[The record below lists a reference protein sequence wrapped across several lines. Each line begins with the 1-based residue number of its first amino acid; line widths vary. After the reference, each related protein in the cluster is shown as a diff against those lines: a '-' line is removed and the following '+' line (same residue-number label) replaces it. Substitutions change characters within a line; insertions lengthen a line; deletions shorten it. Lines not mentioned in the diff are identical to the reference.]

1 MSRRGALDR
10 GSAGSRHAHHGAT
23 RVLRALFAY
32 VFIVFLL
39 RVMGRRELSS
49 LGAAD
54 LVLLVVMGDL
64 IQNGVTQSDYSI
76 TGVVLAMSTF
86 GLLAVATSWLV
97 FRSRRAQSVVE
108 GEPIILVEDGR
119 PIERNMR
126 TERLTIRDVMQE
138 ARAQKIASLDEIK
151 WAVLESTGRITFIEQ
166 R

>member
-1 MSRRGALDR
+1 MDI
-10 GSAGSRHAHHGAT
+10 
-23 RVLRALFAY
+23 VVRAAVAY
-32 VFIVFLL
+32 IFILFLL
-39 RVMGRRELSS
+39 RVVGRRELSTMEPS
-49 LGAAD
+49 D
-54 LVLLVVMGDL
+54 VVLLVVMGDL

>member
-1 MSRRGALDR
+1 MDI
-10 GSAGSRHAHHGAT
+10 
-23 RVLRALFAY
+23 VVRAAVAY
-32 VFIVFLL
+32 IFILFLL
-39 RVMGRRELSS
+39 RVVGRRELSTMEPS
-49 LGAAD
+49 D
-54 LVLLVVMGDL
+54 VVLLVVMGDL

-138 ARAQKIASLDEIK
+138 ARKRTRKYQSRPTWDAMDNKMAYFYATLRNLLG
-151 WAVLESTGRITFIEQ
+151 LEREE
-166 R
+166 

>member
-1 MSRRGALDR
+1 MDI
-10 GSAGSRHAHHGAT
+10 
-23 RVLRALFAY
+23 VVRAAVAY
-32 VFIVFLL
+32 IFILFLL
-39 RVMGRRELSS
+39 RVVGRRELSTMEPS
-49 LGAAD
+49 D
-54 LVLLVVMGDL
+54 VVLLVVMGDL

-76 TGVVLAMSTF
+76 TGLVLAMSTF

-97 FRSRRAQSVVE
+97 FRSRRAQSAVE